1 MDLYRLANQYEF
13 EEIKFFEQFDSMTS
27 SRLVACI
34 EWPENMGKE
43 NFEKLKKL
51 TNYVSIN
58 FEYVDENTRE
68 IGYSITLE
76 T

>member
-1 MDLYRLANQYEF
+1 MDLYRLSNEYEF
-13 EEIKFFEQFDSMTS
+13 EEIKFFEQFVSLTS

-43 NFEKLKKL
+43 NFEKLKKM

-68 IGYSITLE
+68 IGYLII
-76 T
+76 